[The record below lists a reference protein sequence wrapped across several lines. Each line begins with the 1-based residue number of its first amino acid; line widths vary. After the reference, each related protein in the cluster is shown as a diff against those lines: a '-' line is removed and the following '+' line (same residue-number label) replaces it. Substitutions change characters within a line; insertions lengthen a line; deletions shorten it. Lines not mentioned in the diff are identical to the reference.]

1 MENEIGFFHSFL
13 GERREEEK
21 VGEPLEKQG
30 KKIEMREK

>member
-13 GERREEEK
+13 GERREGEK
-21 VGEPLEKQG
+21 VGEPLENQG